1 MTQMIETVR
10 SSVQTWECDQMG
22 HMNVQFY
29 VAREQ
34 EGLASI
40 ASALG
45 LRPRAEGLGRAGLL
59 PMQQHI
65 RFLRELRPG
74 APYVMH
80 GGVVEATREGLV
92 LFQEMKHTLTGTV
105 AATFVS
111 TVQWADLEFRTGLP
125 LPSAALDRAPALA
138 MALPAHAAPR
148 GLDMSPPRPTPTLAE
163 ADALGL
169 LTTLRGLVTQD
180 LCDGFGFM
188 KVQNYMGRLSDSIP
202 NLLAQ
207 TLSRSRDGTD
217 AGGAA
222 LEYRFIYHR
231 PAAEGDLLVVRS
243 GMKSVGTKTYV
254 WCHWIFDAESGECFA
269 TAEAVAVSLDLV
281 QRKAMDIP
289 PQTRALFQSLIVP
302 GISL

>member
-1 MTQMIETVR
+1 MDQMIETVR

-40 ASALG
+40 AGALG
-45 LRPRAEGLGRAGLL
+45 LRPRAEGISRTGLV
-59 PMQQHI
+59 PMHQHI
-65 RFLRELRPG
+65 RFHRELRPG

-80 GGVVEATREGLV
+80 GGVIEATREGLV
-92 LFQEMKHTLTGTV
+92 IYQEMKHTLTGTV

-111 TVQWADLEFRTGLP
+111 TVQWADLEFRTGLQ
-125 LPSAALDRAPALA
+125 LPSTALERAPAIA
-138 MALPAHAAPR
+138 VTLPAHAAPR
-148 GLDMSPPRPTPTLAE
+148 GLDMSAPRPAPTLAE
-163 ADALGL
+163 ADTLGL

-188 KVQNYMGRLSDSIP
+188 KTKNYMGRLSDSIP

-207 TLSRSRDGTD
+207 TISRSRDGAD

-254 WCHWIFDAESGECFA
+254 WCHWIFDADTGECFA

-289 PQTRALFQSLIVP
+289 PQTRALFESLIVP

>member
-1 MTQMIETVR
+1 MSQMIETVR

-40 ASALG
+40 AGALG
-45 LRPRAEGLGRAGLL
+45 LRPRAEGIGRAGLV
-59 PMQQHI
+59 PMHQHI
-65 RFLRELRPG
+65 RFHRELRPG
-74 APYVMH
+74 APYVMQ

-92 LFQEMKHTLTGTV
+92 LYQEMKHTLSGTI
-105 AATFVS
+105 AATFTS
-111 TVQWADLEFRTGLP
+111 TVQWADLEFRTGLQ
-125 LPSAALDRAPALA
+125 LPSPAIERAPSITVQ
-138 MALPAHAAPR
+138 LPAHAAPR
-148 GLDMSPPRPTPTLAE
+148 GLDMSPPRPAPTLAE
-163 ADALGL
+163 ADTLGL

-180 LCDGFGFM
+180 LCDRFGFM

-207 TLSRSRDGTD
+207 TLSHARDGAD

-289 PQTRALFQSLIVP
+289 PQTRALFESLIVP

>member
-45 LRPRAEGLGRAGLL
+45 LRPRAEDLGRAGLL

-180 LCDGFGFM
+180 LCDSFGFM

-289 PQTRALFQSLIVP
+289 PQTRALLQSLIVP